1 MSNRLVGLE
10 NLPNTYIETITL
22 DDNNPATSKITVEL
36 SMHDVEKDGFF
47 VWSDDDLIMDYMKV
61 AIIATS
67 SQQLID
73 GIASGSLSP
82 LPSSLNAFMMMGG
95 TTIVEIPAKNFAKT
109 KTRAQGVTR
118 KFYKKESLIIPED
131 ALGMTL
137 FVFAYIDAQELSNA
151 LRIVLTGPLGQ
162 YYGPVKSETVF
173 REGQVEQTSYLYKE
187 ADGSIW
193 SGPIHKHAGKFMG
206 GSYHTSEP
214 HPSLTREAVLNTK
227 IIDKRSGALQLRPEL
242 NFKNKPMFSELSTS
256 YTNEADLIGMFSL
269 DMRTLI
275 LTKTKHGR
283 KMFNVSKDLFESF
296 ARTVSINSFEIRRQ
310 QVRLKVAST
319 KLGTRKYGQKLLG
332 SYKTV
337 AASIERTSQLV
348 NRDNL
353 SQIFV
358 TPDRLIKSYQFT
370 DEEMTER
377 TRGEF
382 RYEVVL
388 SFSDTTEVFLTNVLN
403 QMEKDISDLKVKQEF
418 LFRPQRYD
426 RDNNRLI
433 AGTVVPDIFTS
444 AVESYYQNLSIVF
457 NIDDERKQE
466 MIENK
471 RKAFKSDNYTNNDAL
486 KFIAEYTDLSIKFR
500 NRFDIQKK
508 SERLSGAVH
517 ATKAIPPGMI
527 YASHVFKE
535 TVKFDNVVASYDF
548 LGVQS
553 NKALASFTK
562 DEYIKRA
569 NIEVGRFFDT
579 SRSTMSSD
587 LADLEAEDM
596 TAIQDIDSAKMGF
609 LSPLS
614 FKFKS
619 EKKDLTSLQNLDS
632 DGISVNFVS
641 YITEKQSD
649 PRFTSSPP
657 ARQKNIQPKR
667 SKTKNR
673 KVFKKKRIGRTKL
686 NFKRAPF
693 KINNLKIEEHLEVS
707 KFLGNNS
714 EMANIETNLNQPVLA
729 PQTGQIQTKLTAT
742 QGLSVKREKL
752 SYDLQSKNNI
762 FEKFKSSPKFD
773 RKKLK
778 MMPLPIK
785 ALINSRSTAAKNNI
799 LQSES
804 DILKDSETKISTE
817 MIFHTSQKVEYLS
830 GYEMDLNGTPDV
842 SQPIW
847 REVEPT
853 ALKNNNRLMCRLR
866 YAEIPELDIKPAKEL
881 KLLAQNSI
889 FVISDENIRTSI
901 VINSNAEPE
910 LEMQQ
915 SMSETDEIVF
925 ASSNYVKQ
933 NQDRKSNM
941 ILSRQQNNQQPQQL
955 PTTSPQRSTQRSTQR
970 TAQPTGGRSSA
981 PISRY

>member
-1 MSNRLVGLE
+1 MSNGLVGLE
-10 NLPNTYIETITL
+10 NLPNTYIEKITL

-67 SQQLID
+67 SQQLIN
-73 GIASGSLSP
+73 GITSGLLSP
-82 LPSSLNAFMMMGG
+82 LPSSLGAATMMGG
-95 TTIVEIPAKNFAKT
+95 TTILEIPAKNFMRMKSNQLNS
-109 KTRAQGVTR
+109 RR
-118 KFYKKESLIIPED
+118 FYKKESLVVPED
-131 ALGMTL
+131 TLGMTL
-137 FVFAYIDAQELSNA
+137 FVFAYVDAQELSNA
-151 LRIVLTGPLGQ
+151 LRIVLTGPLKQ

-173 REGQVEQTSYLYKE
+173 DQGEIQRTSFLYRED
-187 ADGSIW
+187 DGSIW
-193 SGPIHKHAGKFMG
+193 SGPIHEHAGNLMG
-206 GSYHTSEP
+206 GSYHSPDP
-214 HPSLTREAVLNTK
+214 HPNLTREAVLNTK
-227 IIDKRSGALQLRPEL
+227 IIDKRLGALQLRPEL

-269 DMRTLI
+269 DMRTLM

-310 QVRLKVAST
+310 QVRLKIANT
-319 KLGTRKYGQKLLG
+319 KLGTRKRGQQLLG
-332 SYKTV
+332 SYNTV
-337 AASIERTSQLV
+337 AASIERTGQLV

-403 QMEKDISDLKVKQEF
+403 QMEKDIADLKVKQEF
-418 LFRPQRYD
+418 LYRPQRYD

-433 AGTVVPDIFTS
+433 AGTVVPDIFAS

-457 NIDDERKQE
+457 NIDDEKKQE
-466 MIENK
+466 MIEN
-471 RKAFKSDNYTNNDAL
+471 RKKSFKSDNYTNNDAL
-486 KFIAEYTDLSIKFR
+486 KFIADYTDLSIKFR
-500 NRFDIQKK
+500 SRFDIQKK
-508 SERLSGAVH
+508 TERLAGGVKPSKAVV
-517 ATKAIPPGMI
+517 PGMI
-527 YASHVFKE
+527 FVTHVFKE

-553 NKALASFTK
+553 NKSLASFTK

-569 NIEVGRFFDT
+569 NIDANRFFDT
-579 SRSTMSSD
+579 SRSTMSED

-596 TAIQDIDSAKMGF
+596 TAIQDLDSAKLGF

-632 DGISVNFVS
+632 NGISNNFVS

-657 ARQKNIQPKR
+657 TRQKNIQPKR
-667 SKTKNR
+667 SKSKNR
-673 KVFKKKRIGRTKL
+673 KAFKNKRIGRTKL
-686 NFKRAPF
+686 NFKRTPF
-693 KINNLKIEEHLEVS
+693 KINNLKTEEYLEVS

-714 EMANIETNLNQPVLA
+714 EMVNVENKLDQPVLA
-729 PQTGQIQTKLTAT
+729 PQTGQVQTKLTAT
-742 QGLSVKREKL
+742 QGLSVKREKI

-817 MIFHTSQKVEYLS
+817 MIFHTSQRVEYLS
-830 GYEMDLNGTPDV
+830 GFEMDINGTPDV

-853 ALKNNNRLMCRLR
+853 ALNNNSRLMCRLR

-889 FVISDENIRTSI
+889 FVISDENINTLMI
-901 VINSNAEPE
+901 TPPAE
-910 LEMQQ
+910 LELDVQQ
-915 SMSETDEIVF
+915 AMPETEEIVF

-941 ILSRQQNNQQPQQL
+941 ILSRQQNNQQAQQL
-955 PTTSPQRSTQRSTQR
+955 PSQITQRSTQR
-970 TAQPTGGRSSA
+970 TSAQPTGGRTSA

>member
-1 MSNRLVGLE
+1 MSNVLVGLE
-10 NLPNTYIETITL
+10 NLPNTYIEKITL
-22 DDNNPATSKITVEL
+22 NDNNPITSKITVEL

-67 SQQLID
+67 NQQLID
-73 GIASGSLSP
+73 GITTGIFSP
-82 LPSSLNAFMMMGG
+82 MPNIIRQGPLRDG
-95 TTIVEIPAKNFAKT
+95 TTILEIPAKNFAKT

-151 LRIVLTGPLGQ
+151 LRIVLTGPLSQ
-162 YYGPVKSETVF
+162 YFGPIKSENVF
-173 REGQVEQTSYLYKE
+173 VGDEIQQTSFLYKE

-193 SGPIHKHAGKFMG
+193 SGPIHEHNGKFMG
-206 GSYHTSEP
+206 GSYHTSDP
-214 HPSLTREAVLNTK
+214 HPSLTRESVLNTK
-227 IIDKRSGALQLRPEL
+227 IIDKRSGALPLRSEL
-242 NFKNKPMFSELSTS
+242 NFKDKPMFSELSTS

-269 DMRTLI
+269 DMRTLLLI
-275 LTKTKHGR
+275 KTKHGR

-296 ARTVSINSFEIRRQ
+296 AESVSINSFEIRRQ
-310 QVRLKVAST
+310 QVRLKAANT
-319 KLGTRKYGQKLLG
+319 KLGTKKYGQQLLG
-332 SYKTV
+332 SYNTV
-337 AASIERTSQLV
+337 AASIERTGQLV

-433 AGTVVPDIFTS
+433 AGTVVPDIFAS
-444 AVESYYQNLSIVF
+444 AVENYYQNLSIVF
-457 NIDDERKQE
+457 DIDDERKQE
-466 MIENK
+466 MIKN
-471 RKAFKSDNYTNNDAL
+471 RKKSFKSDNYINNDAL
-486 KFIAEYTDLSIKFR
+486 KFIADYTDLLIKFR

-508 SERLSGAVH
+508 TESLSGAVYP
-517 ATKAIPPGMI
+517 TKAIVPGMI
-527 YASHVFKE
+527 FVTHVFKE

-548 LGVQS
+548 LGAQS
-553 NKALASFTK
+553 NKSLVSFTK

-569 NIEVGRFFDT
+569 NIEKSRFFDT
-579 SRSTMSSD
+579 SRSTMSED

-596 TAIQDIDSAKMGF
+596 TAIQDIDAAKMAF

-632 DGISVNFVS
+632 NGISNNFVS

-657 ARQKNIQPKR
+657 TRQKNIQPKR
-667 SKTKNR
+667 SKTKSR
-673 KVFKKKRIGRTKL
+673 KAFKNKRIGRANL

-693 KINNLKIEEHLEVS
+693 KINNLKTEEYLEVS

-714 EMANIETNLNQPVLA
+714 EMVNIESKFDQPVLA
-729 PQTGQIQTKLTAT
+729 PQTGQVQTKLTAT
-742 QGLSVKREKL
+742 QGLSIKREKL

-799 LQSES
+799 LQSDS
-804 DILKDSETKISTE
+804 DILKDPETKISTE
-817 MIFHTSQKVEYLS
+817 MIFHTSQRVEYLS
-830 GYEMDLNGTPDV
+830 GFEMDINGTPDV

-847 REVEPT
+847 KEVEPM
-853 ALKNNNRLMCRLR
+853 ALKNKTRLMCRLR

-889 FVISDENIRTSI
+889 FVISDENINTLMI
-901 VINSNAEPE
+901 TPPAE
-910 LEMQQ
+910 LELDVQQ
-915 SMSETDEIVF
+915 AMSETEEIVF

-941 ILSRQQNNQQPQQL
+941 ILSRQQNNQQAQQL
-955 PTTSPQRSTQRSTQR
+955 PSQTTQRSTQR
-970 TAQPTGGRSSA
+970 TSAQPTRGRTSA